1 MLDVPTDEAKK
12 YINSF
17 CLENISSACKRRLR
31 WR

>member
-1 MLDVPTDEAKK
+1 MLDVRTDEAKK
-12 YINSF
+12 YIKSF